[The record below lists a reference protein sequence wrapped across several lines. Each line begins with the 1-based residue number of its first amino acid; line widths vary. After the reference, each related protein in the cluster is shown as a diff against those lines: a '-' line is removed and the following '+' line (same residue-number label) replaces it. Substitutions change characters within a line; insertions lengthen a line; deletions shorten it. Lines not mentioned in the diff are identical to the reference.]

1 MQYGTQFGTRVRG
14 AALAVAA
21 VSAATLLMTACR
33 PDPDAAGSAASP
45 SAAAKEPSAT
55 AGEPSSS
62 GSPASPAPAKP
73 SGGTGASAGPAGDSS
88 KAPASVPATPT
99 PTTKTK
105 TCAATSLKAFM
116 YQADV
121 RPPGTGTGAAI
132 VEFTNMSG
140 ATCALQG
147 HPTVAGAANGSP
159 EKNKPL
165 TVTRTGPS
173 AEVVLAPAAKAW
185 VKMTFVQVQGEADGY
200 CVSGSTPVS
209 YPTLVVG
216 LPSSGEHQ
224 LAVEGGG
231 VLAECDDKVTVTAV
245 TAKKPS

>member
-1 MQYGTQFGTRVRG
+1 MQYGMHFGSRARG
-14 AALAVAA
+14 AALAMAA
-21 VSAATLLMTACR
+21 MSAAALLMTACQ
-33 PDPDAAGSAASP
+33 PGPEAAGSATGSP
-45 SAAAKEPSAT
+45 SGT
-55 AGEPSSS
+55 AEKPTASTT
-62 GSPASPAPAKP
+62 GSPATAKP
-73 SGGTGASAGPAGDSS
+73 SGGTGASAEPAGDSS
-88 KAPASVPATPT
+88 PKAPASVPATAT
-99 PTTKTK
+99 PATKTK
-105 TCAATSLKAFM
+105 TCAAESLKAFM

-140 ATCALQG
+140 ATCVLRG
-147 HPTVAGAANGSP
+147 YPTVAGAANGSP

-200 CVSGSTPVS
+200 CVSGATPVS

-216 LPSSGEHQ
+216 LPGSGASQ
-224 LAVEGGG
+224 LALEDGG
-231 VLAECDDKVTVTAV
+231 VLAECDNKATVTAV
-245 TAKKPS
+245 TTTKPS

>member
-1 MQYGTQFGTRVRG
+1 MQYGMHAGSRVRG
-14 AALAVAA
+14 AALAMAA
-21 VSAATLLMTACR
+21 MSAATLLMTACQ
-33 PDPDAAGSAASP
+33 PGPEAADSGTGSPSGTAKKPAASAP
-45 SAAAKEPSAT
+45 
-55 AGEPSSS
+55 
-62 GSPASPAPAKP
+62 GSPTTAKP
-73 SGGTGASAGPAGDSS
+73 SGGTGASAKPAGDSS
-88 KAPASVPATPT
+88 PKAPASVPATAT
-99 PTTKTK
+99 PATKTK
-105 TCAATSLKAFM
+105 TCAAESVKAFM

-121 RPPGTGTGAAI
+121 RPSGTGTGAVV

-147 HPTVAGAANGSP
+147 YPTVAGAANGSP

-173 AEVVLAPAAKAW
+173 AQVVLAPAAKAW
-185 VKMTFVQVQGEADGY
+185 VKLTFVQVQGEADGY

-216 LPSSGEHQ
+216 LPSSGAHQ

-231 VLAECDDKVTVTAV
+231 VVAECDDKVTVTAV
-245 TAKKPS
+245 TAKKPA

>member
-1 MQYGTQFGTRVRG
+1 MQYGMHAGSRVRG
-14 AALAVAA
+14 AALAMAA
-21 VSAATLLMTACR
+21 MSAATLLMTACQ
-33 PDPDAAGSAASP
+33 PGPEAADSGTGSPSGTAKKPAASAP
-45 SAAAKEPSAT
+45 
-55 AGEPSSS
+55 
-62 GSPASPAPAKP
+62 GSPTTAKP
-73 SGGTGASAGPAGDSS
+73 SGGTGASAKPAGDSS
-88 KAPASVPATPT
+88 PKAPASVPATAT
-99 PTTKTK
+99 PATKTK
-105 TCAATSLKAFM
+105 TCAAESMKAFM

-121 RPPGTGTGAAI
+121 RPSGTGTGAAV

-147 HPTVAGAANGSP
+147 YPTVAGAANGSP

-173 AEVVLAPAAKAW
+173 AQVVLAPAAKAW
-185 VKMTFVQVQGEADGY
+185 VKLTFVQVQGEADGY

-216 LPSSGEHQ
+216 LPSSGAHQ

-231 VLAECDDKVTVTAV
+231 VVAECDDKVTVTAV
-245 TAKKPS
+245 TAKKPA